1 MFNFTMKS
9 KIKENYPLGACG
21 TDTNT
26 TKTFRVYLRSTVV
39 YETDMDIPAKSAEK
53 AKNLAERLARH
64 TMHKQW
70 KMVGHDLIAF
80 DAKQLKEGGWN
91 V

>member
-1 MFNFTMKS
+1 MFRFTMKS
-9 KIKENYPLGACG
+9 KINENHTLGDCS

-26 TKTFRVYLRSTVV
+26 TKTFRVYVRSTVV

-53 AKNLAERLARH
+53 AKKLAERLAHH

-70 KMVGHDLIAF
+70 KMVGHDLIAI